1 MAFDVASNIT
11 GLTDWFGYANYVTEG
26 NFGWVILM
34 TWFVIS
40 LVIMSRGY
48 DNKSAF
54 IIASF
59 TTTIFGIFFKVMG
72 LVNDFTMYICII
84 GTIVAIGIGMKDN

>member
-11 GLTDWFGYANYVTEG
+11 GLTDLFGYANYVTEG